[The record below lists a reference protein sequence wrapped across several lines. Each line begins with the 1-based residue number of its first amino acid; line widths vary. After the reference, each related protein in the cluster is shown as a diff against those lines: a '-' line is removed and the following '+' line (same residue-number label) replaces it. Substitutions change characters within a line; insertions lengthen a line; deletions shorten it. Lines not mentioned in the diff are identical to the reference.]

1 MRWCSLMHD
10 PILTDLTYKALM
22 LVLLLSLPPIV
33 TAAVVGVLVS
43 LAQAV
48 TQIQDQTL
56 SFGFRLVAVILTLLA
71 TVRWLGTEILIFA
84 ANIYDRI
91 IINI

>member
-1 MRWCSLMHD
+1 MLD
-10 PILTDLTYKALM
+10 PMLTDLTHKALM

-43 LAQAV
+43 LVQAV

-56 SFGFRLVAVILTLLA
+56 SFAFRLVAVIITLLI
-71 TVRWLGTEILIFA
+71 TVRWLGEQVFVYTVNIL
-84 ANIYDRI
+84 DRI
-91 IINI
+91 IVYI

>member
-1 MRWCSLMHD
+1 MLD
-10 PILTDLTYKALM
+10 PMLTDLTHKALM

-43 LAQAV
+43 LVQAV

-56 SFGFRLVAVILTLLA
+56 SFAFRLVAVIITLLI
-71 TVRWLGTEILIFA
+71 TVRWLGEQIFVFTVNIL
-84 ANIYDRI
+84 DRI
-91 IINI
+91 IVYI

>member
-1 MRWCSLMHD
+1 MLD
-10 PILTDLTYKALM
+10 PLLTDLTYKALL
-22 LVLLLSLPPIV
+22 LVLMLSLPPIIM
-33 TAAVVGVLVS
+33 AAFVGVLTS

-56 SFGFRLVAVILTLLA
+56 SFVFRLVTVIITLVV
-71 TVRWLGTEILIFA
+71 TVRWLGEQVLVFT

-91 IINI
+91 LAYI

>member
-1 MRWCSLMHD
+1 MHD

-71 TVRWLGTEILIFA
+71 IVRWLGTEILIFA

>member
-1 MRWCSLMHD
+1 M
-10 PILTDLTYKALM
+10 LTDLTHKALM

-43 LAQAV
+43 LVQAV

-56 SFGFRLVAVILTLLA
+56 SFAFRLVAVIITLLI
-71 TVRWLGTEILIFA
+71 TVRWLGEQVFVYTVNIL
-84 ANIYDRI
+84 DRI
-91 IINI
+91 IVYI

>member
-1 MRWCSLMHD
+1 MHD

>member
-1 MRWCSLMHD
+1 MLD
-10 PILTDLTYKALM
+10 PVLTDLTHKALM

-43 LAQAV
+43 LVQAV

-56 SFGFRLVAVILTLLA
+56 SFAFRLVAVIITLLI
-71 TVRWLGTEILIFA
+71 TVRWLGEQVFVFTVNIL
-84 ANIYDRI
+84 DRI
-91 IINI
+91 IVYI

>member
-1 MRWCSLMHD
+1 MLD
-10 PILTDLTYKALM
+10 PILTDLTHKALM
-22 LVLLLSLPPIV
+22 LVLLLSLPPII

-56 SFGFRLVAVILTLLA
+56 SFAFRLVAVILTLMI
-71 TVRWLGTEILIFA
+71 TVRWLGQQVLIFA
-84 ANIYDRI
+84 SNIFENI
-91 IINI
+91 IAYI